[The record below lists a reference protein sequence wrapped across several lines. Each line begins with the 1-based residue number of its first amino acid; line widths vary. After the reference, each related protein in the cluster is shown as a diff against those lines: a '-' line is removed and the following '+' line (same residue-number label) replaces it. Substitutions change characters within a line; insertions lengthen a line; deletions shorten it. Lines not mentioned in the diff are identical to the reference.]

1 MAITIAVPADIRF
14 VLNRLNE
21 NGFAAYVVGGCV
33 RDALLGKE
41 PNDWD
46 VTTSALPE
54 EICAI
59 FPEFEKIEIGK
70 QHGTIAVILNREPV
84 EITTYRIESDYK
96 DHRHPSSVSFT
107 GDLTKDLSRRD
118 FTINAMA
125 YHPEH
130 GLVDCFGGVDD
141 LKKAVIRTVGDP
153 NLRFDEDG
161 LRILRGIRFA
171 AQLGFTIAPE
181 TQAAM
186 IKQKHLLQV
195 ISKERIQSELSKA
208 LCAKHCVPVLRENAE
223 IVFEIMPELRPMQGF
238 QQNTPYHCYDVW
250 EHTLHAMEHI
260 APDLTLRLTMLLHDS
275 GKPHTY
281 MEDENGVGHFPQHAK
296 TSVVFAEEIL
306 TRLRFDKKTA
316 DQVSLLVQHHD
327 IVMLP
332 EEKWIK
338 RQLNRFGAET
348 FLQLIDIHRS
358 DTLAQ
363 SERCLP
369 RLQVMD
375 DCEKIAREIL
385 SQDQCFQLRD
395 LTVNGSDLIALG
407 VPKGKQIG
415 VYLNRL
421 LEAVIDGTLPNE
433 KEALLT
439 QVKTWL

>member
-1 MAITIAVPADIRF
+1 MAVTIAIPADIR
-14 VLNRLNE
+14 LILDRLNE
-21 NGFAAYVVGGCV
+21 NGFEAFVVGGCV
-33 RDALLGKE
+33 RDALLAKE

-54 EICAI
+54 EICAV
-59 FPEFEKIEIGK
+59 FPELEKIEIGK
-70 QHGTIAVILNREPV
+70 QHGTIAVILNHAPI

-107 GDLTKDLSRRD
+107 DDLTKDLSRRD

-125 YHPEH
+125 YHPEK
-130 GLVDCFGGVDD
+130 GLVDCFGGAAD
-141 LKKAVIRTVGDP
+141 LERKIIRTVGDP

-171 AQLGFTIAPE
+171 SQLGFAIAPE

-186 IKQKHLLQV
+186 INQKHLLQV
-195 ISKERIQSELSKA
+195 ISKERIQAELSKT
-208 LCAKHCVPVLRENAE
+208 LCAAHCVPVLRENAE
-223 IVFEIMPELRPMQGF
+223 IVFEIMPELRAMQGF
-238 QQNTPYHCYDVW
+238 AQNTPYHCYDVW
-250 EHTLHAMEHI
+250 EHTLHAMEAI

-281 MEDENGVGHFPQHAK
+281 TEDENGVGHFPQHAK

-306 TRLRFDKKTA
+306 SRLRFDRKTA
-316 DQVSLLVQHHD
+316 EQVSLLVQHHD
-327 IVMLP
+327 IVMIP

-338 RQLNRFGAET
+338 RQLNRFGEET

-363 SERCLP
+363 SELCLP

-375 DCEKIAREIL
+375 DCEAIAREIL
-385 SQDQCFQLRD
+385 AQTQCFQLKDLAVNGRD
-395 LTVNGSDLIALG
+395 LMTLG

-415 VYLNRL
+415 TYLNRL
-421 LEAVIDGTLPNE
+421 LEAVMDGSLPNE
-433 KEALLT
+433 KETLLA